1 MPTTPEDR
9 ARESI
14 DRFLDGA
21 GWTPF
26 TSSTPALLNTF
37 ARTIASLLDKL
48 LSRFRRRALWRKGCQ
63 RDLSDGSHRCELIA
77 EKERTR

>member
-37 ARTIASLLDKL
+37 ARTIASLLDRL
-48 LSRFRRRALWRKGCQ
+48 LSRFRRLAPWRKGCQ
-63 RDLSDGSHRCELIA
+63 WNLSDGNHRCELII